1 MSDPPTS
8 IRPHT
13 GRAGGQRAGPF
24 PRPAAPTRAG
34 APPPSGAPAPH
45 AAAAGE
51 PLAHRAGAPPRPP
64 GSEQSAAGGQRA
76 LPPALLPHTQRWG
89 ALRRGEGGGGGCSGR
104 CRPRSGRR
112 SLLPHRGRCGSG
124 GRRGRE
130 GMGALAAA
138 TPAAVRAGV
147 CGEGGESPPAAAP
160 ASPAGARTA
169 LVPLNRP
176 PASFAGSFLLRLA
189 RAPPARREQWSEP
202 LTQPSPPGPEWDRP
216 TGKVREE
223 RPLCPAAREGGSGG
237 GNERSDWC
245 AYLSIYPSLVSHWF
259 LSLSSLPLHPSYLS
273 ISPAGKRRDVP
284 TIDRLCDQLR

>member
-1 MSDPPTS
+1 
-8 IRPHT
+8 
-13 GRAGGQRAGPF
+13 
-24 PRPAAPTRAG
+24 
-34 APPPSGAPAPH
+34 
-45 AAAAGE
+45 
-51 PLAHRAGAPPRPP
+51 
-64 GSEQSAAGGQRA
+64 
-76 LPPALLPHTQRWG
+76 
-89 ALRRGEGGGGGCSGR
+89 
-104 CRPRSGRR
+104 
-112 SLLPHRGRCGSG
+112 
-124 GRRGRE
+124 
-130 GMGALAAA
+130 MGALAAA

-237 GNERSDWC
+237 GNEHRDWC
-245 AYLSIYPSLVSHWF
+245 AYLSIYPALVSHWF
-259 LSLSSLPLHPSYLS
+259 LSLSSLPLHPSYLC
-273 ISPAGKRRDVP
+273 ISPAGKRRDIL
-284 TIDRLCDQLR
+284 TIDRLRDQLT

>member
-1 MSDPPTS
+1 
-8 IRPHT
+8 
-13 GRAGGQRAGPF
+13 
-24 PRPAAPTRAG
+24 
-34 APPPSGAPAPH
+34 
-45 AAAAGE
+45 
-51 PLAHRAGAPPRPP
+51 
-64 GSEQSAAGGQRA
+64 
-76 LPPALLPHTQRWG
+76 
-89 ALRRGEGGGGGCSGR
+89 
-104 CRPRSGRR
+104 
-112 SLLPHRGRCGSG
+112 
-124 GRRGRE
+124 
-130 GMGALAAA
+130 MGALAAA

-237 GNERSDWC
+237 WKERDDLPF
-245 AYLSIYPSLVSHWF
+245 YLSIYPSLACVS
-259 LSLSSLPLHPSYLS
+259 S
-273 ISPAGKRRDVP
+273 IKDLGRIPPITLDYKWSWPKFGPARG
-284 TIDRLCDQLR
+284 